1 MNQVS
6 FTSWQTLF
14 SPALLFC
21 EFCEQRRVSFLREGS
36 RWRAA
41 APNALLPWRVF
52 VFVLAPAPSPRPS
65 TSSFFPFF
73 PLRPQVRYLDPGLS
87 GRSPCLQQALGH
99 PHRLK
104 KNERD
109 HPFPSPTPAFFPPS
123 PNPSLATMAYRQQ
136 PSFDGSTHEL
146 HSGYQSQ
153 PYGGGGAGYQP
164 EPSRY
169 RGGAAGASPLSFA
182 PPLFF
187 LGPKARRRPVMGH
200 GRSSN
205 VSTACRSSVRG
216 NSDECLSGPRFYR
229 RSADVGWL
237 KEDGRGGRR
246 EGQGSSRLR
255 VLFQP
260 D

>member
-1 MNQVS
+1 MARS
-6 FTSWQTLF
+6 SPKRSSSLARLCFCARASSLPKTLYF
-14 SPALLFC
+14 LFFPILPTPTAGTISGPRTLRQISSSPA
-21 EFCEQRRVSFLREGS
+21 SS
-36 RWRAA
+36 RSPTSVEKERA
-41 APNALLPWRVF
+41 
-52 VFVLAPAPSPRPS
+52 RPS
-65 TSSFFPFF
+65 L
-73 PLRPQVRYLDPGLS
+73 PLPHTGLL
-87 GRSPCLQQALGH
+87 R
-99 PHRLK
+99 
-104 KNERD
+104 
-109 HPFPSPTPAFFPPS
+109 PPS